1 MQIVLSQWSPMGNHP
16 PSPFLLTNQ
25 KGNVRVWLLILG
37 GKETEILGFLH
48 DSVHQRKFFF
58 LSSVRINVGILEHHV
73 GRYKNNR
80 TIKEI
85 FK

>member
-58 LSSVRINVGILEHHV
+58 SFFSEDRCGNF
-73 GRYKNNR
+73 R
-80 TIKEI
+80 TSCGQIQEQ
-85 FK
+85 